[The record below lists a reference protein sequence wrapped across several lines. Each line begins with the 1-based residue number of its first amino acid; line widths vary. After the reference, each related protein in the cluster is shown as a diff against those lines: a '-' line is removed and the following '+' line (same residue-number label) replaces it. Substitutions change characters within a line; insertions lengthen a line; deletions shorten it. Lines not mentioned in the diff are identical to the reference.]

1 MKDLRKNLN
10 PMQKKAVSI
19 IRGAVLI
26 LAGAGSG
33 KTKTLTTRI
42 AYLIQQ
48 KKART
53 EEILAVTFT
62 NKAAEEMR
70 HQVKRLLELK
80 SDRLLNISTFHSLC
94 VKILRRDIEALGK
107 NKNFTIL
114 DSDEQRTAIR
124 QAMQQL
130 EIDTKRYSPIAIL
143 NYISSAK
150 NELIE
155 PSKYEEL
162 ATGYFQRLVA
172 KVYPVYQKILEKNNS
187 LDFDDLLIIPI
198 KLFKKEPNILNRYQK
213 LFKYIL
219 VDEYQDTN
227 TAQYQL
233 TKMLAAKHKNIFVVG
248 DDWQSIYSWRGANY
262 RNILNFQKDYPEAKI
277 IKLEENY
284 RSTQIILDAAGAII
298 KHNKNRS
305 TKKLWTKQEAGEKVA
320 ICPVFNEQS
329 EGRLIIQEI
338 LKQKT
343 DNLHLSFND
352 FVVLYRTNAQSRAL
366 EEIFVKNNL
375 PYRIV
380 GGVRFYERKEIKD
393 VIAYLK
399 IVANP
404 QDALSFKRIIN
415 LPPKGVGAK
424 SWEII
429 VQFAE
434 EQNQP
439 SSLVFHQAPLKPKL
453 KTELGKLNKI
463 LTQARN
469 WKKTLSL
476 LFDFLI
482 NKTNYLTWLN
492 DKTIEG
498 ETRIENV
505 KELKSVIEKYDHLEI
520 GLALQVFLEEM
531 SLIQDI
537 DNYNPSED
545 AVTLM
550 TLHSAKGLEF
560 NYVFIAGMEE
570 NLFPHS
576 RSLQD
581 TEELEEERRLC
592 YVGITRA
599 KQKIYLIHTHQR
611 MLYGGLNHSSPSRFI
626 DDIPPELIENLE
638 INHNE
643 SNHQY
648 KPQTWDNIDLKEGDK
663 IEHDHFG
670 CGTIINVNK
679 NEITVTFN
687 KLGTKKLVK
696 NLAPIQKI

>member
-1 MKDLRKNLN
+1 MHG
-10 PMQKKAVSI
+10 P
-19 IRGAVLI
+19 VLI

-42 AYLIQQ
+42 AYLIRQ
-48 KKART
+48 KKIKT
-53 EEILAVTFT
+53 ENILAVTFT

-70 HQVKRLLELK
+70 HRVKRLLGLK
-80 SDRLLNISTFHSLC
+80 SDRLFNISTFHSLC

-130 EIDTKRYSPIAIL
+130 EIDTQRYSPIAVL

-150 NELIE
+150 NELIG
-155 PSKYEEL
+155 PSKYEKL
-162 ATGYFQRLVA
+162 ALGYFQKLVA
-172 KVYPVYQKILEKNNS
+172 KVYPLYQKILEKNNS
-187 LDFDDLLIIPI
+187 LDFDDLLMVTI
-198 KLFKKEPNILNRYQK
+198 KLFKKEPNILNYYQK

-233 TKMLAAKHKNIFVVG
+233 TKMLAAKHTNIFVVG

-262 RNILNFQKDYPEAKI
+262 RNILNFQKDYPKAKI

-284 RSTQIILDAAGAII
+284 RSTQTILDAAGAVIE
-298 KHNKNRS
+298 HNKNRS
-305 TKKLWTKQEAGEKVA
+305 IKKLWTKQGAGEKVA
-320 ICPVFNEQS
+320 VCSVFNEQS
-329 EGRLIIQEI
+329 EGGFIVQEI

-343 DNLHLSFND
+343 GNLHLSFND

-399 IVANP
+399 IIANP
-404 QDALSFKRIIN
+404 QDNLNFKRIIN

-424 SWEII
+424 SWETI

-434 EQNQP
+434 SQNQP
-439 SSLVFHQAPLKPKL
+439 ISLVFNQAPLKPKL
-453 KTELGKLNKI
+453 KTELDKLDKI
-463 LTQARN
+463 LTQARS
-469 WKKTLSL
+469 WKKNLSL

-482 NKTNYLTWLN
+482 NKTNYLVWLN

-505 KELKSVIEKYDHLEI
+505 KELKSVIEKYDYLETN
-520 GLALQVFLEEM
+520 LALQVFLEEI

-537 DNYNPSED
+537 DNYNSSED

-599 KQKIYLIHTHQR
+599 KQKVYLIHTHQR
-611 MLYGGLNHSSPSRFI
+611 MLYGRLSPSSPSRFI
-626 DDIPPELIENLE
+626 DDIPPELIEDLE
-638 INHNE
+638 TN
-643 SNHQY
+643 Y
-648 KPQTWDNIDLKEGDK
+648 KLNYQHKSQTWNDIDLKEGDRV
-663 IEHDHFG
+663 EHDHFG
-670 CGTIINVNK
+670 RGTVINVDK
-679 NEITVTFN
+679 NDITVIFN
-687 KLGTKKLVK
+687 KLGAKKLAK
-696 NLAPIQKI
+696 HLAPIQKI